1 MAQLASAPALGA
13 GGPPFESEYPDKQN
27 LQTNSLQVFFITF
40 GLMLRLIL
48 IVGAGSFI
56 GGVARFLA
64 SRFIQNLTISSFPL
78 GTFLVNITGCF
89 LIGAFYGL
97 SERGNLLNDEL
108 RIFLTVGLCGGF
120 TTFSA
125 FTNENVS
132 LLRDGNFFH
141 FLLYTG
147 LSLFLGITATYLGNL
162 TTKLI

>member
-1 MAQLASAPALGA
+1 
-13 GGPPFESEYPDKQN
+13 
-27 LQTNSLQVFFITF
+27 
-40 GLMLRLIL
+40 MLRLIL